1 MRREIIAIRTT
12 TTSNSDTSKITD
24 VKLDTGQTYTVQQ
37 VVIDINLGNI
47 YYYTTSRFTTAEIE
61 VVNAN
66 PRYIRTK
73 ANHIAIDNLLSL
85 PRF

>member
-1 MRREIIAIRTT
+1 MRYEIIAIRTT

-24 VKLDTGQTYTVQQ
+24 VKINNGNIYTVQQ
-37 VVIDINLGNI
+37 VALDINLGNT

-73 ANHIAIDNLLSL
+73 ANHIATDNLLSL